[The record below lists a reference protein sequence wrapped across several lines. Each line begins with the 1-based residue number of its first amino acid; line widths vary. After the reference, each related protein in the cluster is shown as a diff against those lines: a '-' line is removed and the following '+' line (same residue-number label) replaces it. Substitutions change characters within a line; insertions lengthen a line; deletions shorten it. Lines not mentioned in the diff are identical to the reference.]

1 MVNNYEAEQAV
12 LGAILLESSIIGNLT
27 LEPSHFYKGSHSRIY
42 EAMKDVADRN
52 EEVNTVT
59 VSTELGEEINK
70 CGGVTYLIQLAD
82 AVPSTEPVMHYQQMI
97 YDAYRNRMKRELA
110 LKYAEQPG
118 DDSLDQLIKSLTDL
132 RGVGVQVEEK
142 STYDYLTEI
151 ANDMVSPPDESAHG
165 YPIGFKDFDDMTGG
179 GPHRGDLFII
189 AARPSMGKTAFA
201 LNMASGHCKNGGSA
215 DVFSLEMGAKQLLHR
230 MISAQGNID
239 GQKWQTMCF
248 SEADYNKGINAIG
261 EMTGWDLDI
270 HEKARTVAE
279 MRAAI
284 RRSVKELNRDN
295 HMVVIDYL
303 QLMSVVGSYERRDQE
318 VGSITRE
325 LKLLARELNIPIIL
339 LSQLS
344 RGVESRQDKRPMMSD
359 LRESGN
365 IEQDADV
372 IGFLYRDDYYND
384 DSENQNIVEIILKKQ
399 RNGPTGT
406 VELAFIKEYGKFVDL
421 DRRYGEAEVPSA

>member
-1 MVNNYEAEQAV
+1 MISNNEAEQAV
-12 LGAILLESSIIGNLT
+12 LGSVLLEGSIIGKLT
-27 LEPSHFYKGSHSRIY
+27 LEPDHFHKAPHQKIY
-42 EAMKDVADRN
+42 EAMKTVSSRS

-59 VSTELGEEINK
+59 VSTELGEDMKK
-70 CGGVTYLIQLAD
+70 CGGINYLIQLAD
-82 AVPSTEPVMHYQQMI
+82 AVPSTEPVMHFQQLI
-97 YDAYRNRMKRELA
+97 YDAYRNRRKRELS
-110 LKYAEQPG
+110 LTYSEQHG
-118 DDSLDQLIKSLTDL
+118 DDALDKLIKSLTDL

-142 STYDYLTEI
+142 TTYDHLAEI
-151 ANDMVSPPDESAHG
+151 ANDMVSPPDQSAHG
-165 YPIGFKDFDDMTGG
+165 FPVGFHDFDKMTGG
-179 GPHRGDLFII
+179 GPQRGDLFIV

-201 LNMASGHCKNGGSA
+201 LNMASGHCKNGGSV
-215 DVFSLEMGAKQLLHR
+215 DVFSLEMGAKQLLQR

-239 GQKWQTMCF
+239 AQKWRTMSF
-248 SEADYNKGINAIG
+248 SESDYNKGINAIG
-261 EMTGWDLDI
+261 EMTNWDVDI
-270 HEKARTVAE
+270 HEKATTVAE
-279 MRAAI
+279 MRAII
-284 RRSVKELNRDN
+284 RRSVKELNREN

-303 QLMSVVGSYERRDQE
+303 QLMSVVDSYDRRDLE

-372 IGFLYRDDYYND
+372 VGFLYRDDYYND
-384 DSENQNIVEIILKKQ
+384 DSENQNIIEIILKKQ

-421 DRRYGEAEVPSA
+421 DRRYNETHVPSA